1 MKLRGRDGGDGDSL
15 PLRRGTEFIFRV
27 EINIENGDDVSL

>member
-1 MKLRGRDGGDGDSL
+1 MKLRGRDGGDGSL